1 MDLPSTPWTIHL
13 SQIYSLYSS
22 SPDGLDPKTVFQ
34 NRGLFGSNHL
44 LLQKPRTALSILVAQ
59 FENWLVIILIIAALF
74 SYFLGEKVD
83 SLFILGIIGMSV
95 VLGFFQE
102 YRAENSLDK
111 LKNLLTH
118 KARVKR
124 QGVWTEINSDDLV
137 VGDIIELRIGDR
149 VPADIR
155 LLETDNFAID
165 QSLLTGES
173 VPVVKTEHPLSD
185 SQLSLTEQ
193 SNLAFSSTY
202 VTSGLATGLVISTGK
217 NTYVGKTAI
226 RLEQKENHTD
236 FQTQIQKFSAFLF
249 RTVIVLT
256 AFVFLSNSL
265 LGKGVF
271 NSFFFAL
278 ALAVGIAP
286 ELLPM
291 IITVTLSQS
300 ALKMAKKQVV
310 IKRLISV
317 EDFGNM
323 DTLCTDKTGTLTQGT
338 FSLDSYVD
346 LHNNVDDT
354 TLIYGLVC
362 SSGFKNS
369 GHTTSSNQIDQ
380 ALWDSP
386 LKSSVAPHLIQ
397 YSLLDENEFD
407 FDRKRMSV
415 VAKQADHKLLIAKGS
430 SESIIT
436 ACSHYWNGKV
446 TQKITQTIKKTLLQ
460 KAIDLENQGYK
471 TISVAYKKTLH
482 SETSLSDETQLT
494 FRGFLLF
501 SDPIKESAVH
511 SLHLFQKLGVNIK
524 VLSGDSPQVVKHI
537 GLQTQL
543 AQPTT
548 NVVTGDQLIGLE
560 SRSVINTIA

>member
-300 ALKMAKKQVV
+300 ALKMAKKTSRHKTTHIRRILWQYGYPLY
-310 IKRLISV
+310 RQNRYPYT
-317 EDFGNM
+317 GN
-323 DTLCTDKTGTLTQGT
+323 L
-338 FSLDSYVD
+338 F
-346 LHNNVDDT
+346 
-354 TLIYGLVC
+354 
-362 SSGFKNS
+362 
-369 GHTTSSNQIDQ
+369 
-380 ALWDSP
+380 
-386 LKSSVAPHLIQ
+386 
-397 YSLLDENEFD
+397 
-407 FDRKRMSV
+407 
-415 VAKQADHKLLIAKGS
+415 
-430 SESIIT
+430 
-436 ACSHYWNGKV
+436 
-446 TQKITQTIKKTLLQ
+446 
-460 KAIDLENQGYK
+460 
-471 TISVAYKKTLH
+471 
-482 SETSLSDETQLT
+482 
-494 FRGFLLF
+494 FR
-501 SDPIKESAVH
+501 
-511 SLHLFQKLGVNIK
+511 
-524 VLSGDSPQVVKHI
+524 
-537 GLQTQL
+537 
-543 AQPTT
+543 
-548 NVVTGDQLIGLE
+548 
-560 SRSVINTIA
+560 